1 MSVTEQEVR
10 SRIKA
15 SAARLA
21 RRFKAY
27 PVSMVE
33 ELEVSGGSARIDIAF
48 VGEHL
53 IGIEIKSPKDNLSR
67 LKRQSNH
74 YAPYFDFL
82 VLVADSRMVDS
93 ALEILPEHWGIIE
106 TVSKDETIT
115 FNQLR
120 RPEHN
125 PERNSCDLL
134 RLLWK
139 DELLTLLGKGSC
151 DPKRI
156 KDSKASLRKQIIAT
170 LDHNSIRSSCMKV
183 LANRN
188 NWRAK
193 QLFTGVN

>member
-21 RRFKAY
+21 RHSKVY
-27 PVSMVE
+27 PVFMVE
-33 ELEVSGGSARIDIAF
+33 EFEVSGGSARIDIAF

-53 IGIEIKSPKDNLSR
+53 IGIEIKSSKDNLSR
-67 LKRQSNH
+67 LERQSNH

-82 VLVADSRMVDS
+82 ILVADSQMVDS
-93 ALEILPEHWGIIE
+93 ALDILPEHWGIIAAIS
-106 TVSKDETIT
+106 TGSTMT

-120 RPEHN
+120 RPELN
-125 PERNSCDLL
+125 PERNSSDLL

-139 DELLTLLGKGSC
+139 DELLTLLGKGDC

-156 KDSKASLRKQIIAT
+156 KASKASLRKQIIAT
-170 LDHNSIRSSCMKV
+170 LNPNTIRNSCMNM
-183 LANRN
+183 LSNRS
-188 NWRAK
+188 NWRIK
-193 QLFTGVN
+193 QLYPGVT

>member
-1 MSVTEQEVR
+1 MSVTEQVVR

-33 ELEVSGGSARIDIAF
+33 EFEVSGGNARIDIAF
-48 VGEHL
+48 MGEHL
-53 IGIEIKSPKDNLSR
+53 IGIEIKSSKDNLSR
-67 LKRQSNH
+67 LARQSSY

-93 ALEILPEHWGIIE
+93 ALEILPEYWGIIA
-106 TVSKDETIT
+106 TVSKDYTMT

-139 DELLTLLGKGSC
+139 DELLTILGKGDC
-151 DPKRI
+151 DPKKI
-156 KDSKASLRKQIIAT
+156 KASKANLRKQIITA
-170 LDHNSIRSSCMKV
+170 LDPDSIRNSCMNM
-183 LANRN
+183 LSNRS
-188 NWRAK
+188 NWRIE
-193 QLFTGVN
+193 QLYPGVI